1 MDYRSPLAKVRGLG
15 SAKTGTSH
23 WWMQRVSAVALIPL
37 SYWLMTFLTLSFHA
51 PYQAMIAWLIAP
63 VNTVCIIAWILAA
76 FYHAALGLQVV
87 IEDYV
92 ANEGVKIIVVWTV
105 NIIFFMLA
113 LAALVAVTT
122 HVAGAEEAV

>member
-15 SAKTGTSH
+15 SAKSGTSH

-37 SYWLMTFLTLSFHA
+37 SYWLIIFLNLSIYA
-51 PYQAMIAWLIAP
+51 PYQETVIWM
-63 VNTVCIIAWILAA
+63 NTPSNAVCIIAWVLVA

-92 ANEGVKIIVVWTV
+92 ASEGLKIIAIWVV
-105 NIIFFMLA
+105 NISFFMLV
-113 LAALVAVTT
+113 LAALVSVFRILMI
-122 HVAGAEEAV
+122 G